1 MLSTA
6 RGSIVRI
13 RVFVVVS
20 ALLLVSDERSALG
33 NTDTWGDISDVAQ
46 YLPALYGL
54 SLVAAEDDEAGGI
67 QLGVTFLA
75 TAGTVSGLKSV
86 IDKRRPEAAPGDRED
101 AFPSGHTGRAWAG
114 AAFVH
119 RRYGCYRLEWD
130 CWRRSA
136 PAYGLA
142 TLTAFGRIAADEHD
156 AVDVLG
162 SAVVAETIAWL
173 VVDRFDPNTIERP
186 SGAHTGSR
194 L

>member
-1 MLSTA
+1 MRFVTIVVISTLMLTTDRRTA
-6 RGSIVRI
+6 LAGS
-13 RVFVVVS
+13 
-20 ALLLVSDERSALG
+20 E
-33 NTDTWGDISDVAQ
+33 TWADISDVAQ

-54 SLVAAEDDEAGGI
+54 SLVADADDETGGI

-119 RRYGCYRLEWD
+119 HRYGCYRLAWD

-142 TLTAFGRIAADEHD
+142 TLTAVGRIAADEHD
-156 AVDVLG
+156 VVDVLG

-173 VVDRFDPNTIERP
+173 VVDRFDPNTIVAP
-186 SGAHTGSR
+186 SLENGFGIRSLR
-194 L
+194 RF